1 MADDN
6 VIAGIRFGSGTG
18 ARVVSTDQDIR
29 NGLTRVKT
37 TMGTFVFRGSQPL
50 DSNGFETGVI
60 HRVTNDD
67 IASGPDKYFT
77 IASEINIPMTFIADE
92 NTPRGL
98 SISSS
103 KGNIKINAKNGRENL
118 ILFMGAPNARV
129 VEKDDNDEIKVKNFS
144 KW

>member
-1 MADDN
+1 MADN

-37 TMGTFVFRGSQPL
+37 NMGIFVFRGSQPL

-67 IASGPDKYFT
+67 VAGGSDKYFT
-77 IASEINIPMTFIADE
+77 LASEINIPMTFIADE
-92 NTPRGL
+92 NTPRGIG
-98 SISSS
+98 ISSS
-103 KGNIKINAKNGRENL
+103 KGNIKINAKNGHENL
-118 ILFMGAPNARV
+118 ILFMDAPNARV
-129 VEKDDNDEIKVKNFS
+129 IEKDDNDEIKVKNFG

>member
-1 MADDN
+1 MADN

-37 TMGTFVFRGSQPL
+37 NMGIFVFRGSQPL

-67 IASGPDKYFT
+67 VEGGSDKYFT
-77 IASEINIPMTFIADE
+77 LASEINIPMTFIADE
-92 NTPRGL
+92 NTPRGIG
-98 SISSS
+98 ISSS
-103 KGNIKINAKNGRENL
+103 KGNIKINAKNGHENL
-118 ILFMGAPNARV
+118 ILFMDAPNARV
-129 VEKDDNDEIKVKNFS
+129 VEKDDNDEIKVKNFG